1 MLKVLA
7 HPNDF
12 LPLYDKLKIN
22 PQKNKAMLEAI
33 GNVKQQLENSDK
45 YSTSMLYTCK
55 YML

>member
-33 GNVKQQLENSDK
+33 GNVKQQLEN
-45 YSTSMLYTCK
+45 
-55 YML
+55 